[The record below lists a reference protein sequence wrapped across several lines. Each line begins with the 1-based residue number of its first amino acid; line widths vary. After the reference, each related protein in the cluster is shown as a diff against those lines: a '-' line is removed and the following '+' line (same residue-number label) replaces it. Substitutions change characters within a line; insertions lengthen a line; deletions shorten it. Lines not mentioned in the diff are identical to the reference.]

1 MPLLFLGKAISFLGV
16 FSCLGVLLWQRS
28 VLCRREGHAF
38 YFPRTVIPFSFWVC
52 WDFSVFLKWR
62 HLTELMLIG
71 WKLLVLF
78 SPCLASNPNHHL
90 HSCSLNLPI
99 VPYWVLSFQVRSDPF
114 SYSGASLH
122 MAGAGK
128 AARPDSTRLGPKALP
143 VVQFCS
149 QKGCVKPQYHG
160 VQVLQSPLHPACLR
174 LFPLDYLLKSILMD
188 FLRVLYIF
196 FPFLL

>member
-52 WDFSVFLKWR
+52 WDFSVFLKWQ

-90 HSCSLNLPI
+90 HSCSLNLSRTELSGPI
-99 VPYWVLSFQVRSDPF
+99 WSFFILRSFITHGRCWEGSQARQHQAWAQGSPSSAILQPERLCEAPVSRRSGIAITTPSCLFETLSPW
-114 SYSGASLH
+114 
-122 MAGAGK
+122 
-128 AARPDSTRLGPKALP
+128 LP
-143 VVQFCS
+143 
-149 QKGCVKPQYHG
+149 P
-160 VQVLQSPLHPACLR
+160 
-174 LFPLDYLLKSILMD
+174 
-188 FLRVLYIF
+188 
-196 FPFLL
+196 